1 MPPFLGQGANQ
12 SLQDAWCLA
21 ERLSKVGGAY
31 GDVKEALDASLARP
45 KTADGTSQPSRLIAP
60 RRDGGGPVALARDA
74 AFLALGAAGV
84 AGKIFLKNAMP
95 VLD

>member
-31 GDVKEALDASLARP
+31 GDVKEALGVRVDA
-45 KTADGTSQPSRLIAP
+45 KTADGTKSC
-60 RRDGGGPVALARDA
+60 
-74 AFLALGAAGV
+74 
-84 AGKIFLKNAMP
+84 
-95 VLD
+95 